1 MASLIELLL
10 SNSFIPYCFQ
20 LFVFLGLVGISLEF
34 RKTLGMMPGA
44 AFLAASLFSL
54 NILYWGSF
62 VNFHWTRNIL
72 LCFGI
77 FQLVRRRTYLVSD
90 KVSYLVLLSLSLWFA
105 GLTINTMPFSWDE
118 FFWTLFDQHISSFS
132 KYWDTDSGILLSH
145 IRYMPGSSLWHNF
158 FGLRGNYQEATAYF
172 ALSMLFVAI
181 IYWLIEQVHV
191 SNRLFVGAAI
201 FLSIGLFSF
210 AEGWFSLYVDP
221 FVGLFIGIAILSGTR
236 YLQGSKSYLGIFI
249 LALSSGILFKE
260 TGVTAVLAF
269 SPVVILAYFSKDR
282 AHYQWKRLA
291 LGIAY
296 CAALV
301 VSWKY
306 YQRLI
311 GAPHPINL
319 DLLTDY
325 SPAQVQLRADVW
337 SQFVTYV
344 TTDYL
349 MLATWVSS
357 FLVIVTFG
365 KGPKAHLTISFLLIT
380 ISVFLALHLFAF
392 LYLVGG
398 GMPARERYMSGLLL
412 ATFMLALAE
421 IGKNEVISGK
431 HIAFVMAILIWMPI
445 CMLAVSGRNP
455 SGLFMLFT
463 PHPKQVPIAKA
474 KIAEIRKAIP
484 EKMKEICKSKP
495 EKIWYIY
502 QDSEGYEAMIA
513 RHLLTPCQVS
523 VGSWSLGSRYY
534 ANDVWTANYTG
545 EQFLAM
551 AKDYPL
557 LLIGRTDKQ
566 FVNNYGRHFSC
577 LPAKGGLY
585 RFDSQQQRYMPDR
598 RIGLSCP

>member
-20 LFVFLGLVGISLEF
+20 LFAFFGLLGISLEF
-34 RKTLGMMPGA
+34 RKRFDMMPGA

-62 VNFHWTRNIL
+62 FNFHWTRNIL

-77 FQLVRRRTYLVSD
+77 FQLARQRSYLIDD
-90 KVSYLVLLSLSLWFA
+90 KTNYLVLLSLALWFA

-118 FFWTLFDQHISSFS
+118 FFWTLFDQHISDFS
-132 KYWDTDSGILLSH
+132 TYWDINSGILLSH

-172 ALSMLFVAI
+172 AVSILFVAI
-181 IYWLIEQVHV
+181 IHWVNEQVHAP
-191 SNRLFVGAAI
+191 NRVFVGTAI

-221 FVGLFIGIAILSGTR
+221 FVGAFMGISLISGIQ
-236 YLQGSKSYLGIFI
+236 YLQGSKNKLGIFV

-260 TGVTAVLAF
+260 TGISVLLASVPIF
-269 SPVVILAYFSKDR
+269 VLAYFSKDR
-282 AHYQWKRLA
+282 EDYQWKWLA
-291 LGIAY
+291 LGVAY
-296 CAALV
+296 CLAQVIA
-301 VSWKY
+301 WKY

-311 GAPHPINL
+311 GAPHPISL

-337 SQFVTYV
+337 AQFVAYV

-349 MLATWVSS
+349 MLAMWASS
-357 FLVIVTFG
+357 CLAIFTLR
-365 KGPKAHLTISFLLIT
+365 KKPKAHLTISFLLIT
-380 ISVFLALHLFAF
+380 IGVFLAVHLFAF

-398 GMPARERYMSGLLL
+398 GMPSRERYMSGLLL
-412 ATFMLALAE
+412 ATFMLAMAE
-421 IGKNEVISGK
+421 IGKDEVISYK
-431 HIAFVMAILIWMPI
+431 RKAFVMAILIWMPI

-455 SGLFMLFT
+455 SGIFMLFT

-474 KIAEIRKAIP
+474 KIAEIRQAVP

-502 QDSEGYEAMIA
+502 QDSEGYEPMIA

-534 ANDVWTANYTG
+534 PNDVWTANYNG

-551 AKDYPL
+551 AREYPL
-557 LLIGRTDKQ
+557 LLVGRTDKQ
-566 FVNNYGRHFSC
+566 FANNYGSHFSC
-577 LPAKGGLY
+577 PPVKGGLY
-585 RFDSQQQRYMPDR
+585 RFDSRQQRYIPEE
-598 RIGLSCP
+598 RIGLICP